1 MWWLLP
7 IVSIGAVNCNE
18 MNHFALFSQL
28 IFHSFVISRVLVRIG
43 EHDFSSD
50 YDRARPEN
58 FNISLTVHHE
68 LYNPRTLQNDLAVL
82 KLARKVHFNGKF

>member
-1 MWWLLP
+1 
-7 IVSIGAVNCNE
+7 
-18 MNHFALFSQL
+18 
-28 IFHSFVISRVLVRIG
+28 LVRIG

-50 YDRARPEN
+50 FDRARPEN

-82 KLARKVHFNGKF
+82 KLARKVHFNGNFLTS